1 MDDDFWFDVGR
12 DERHR
17 VELAFNRMTGRLTIK
32 VNGAVVRS
40 DRMMFSFRLTRRY
53 EFTVGQAEQHAVA
66 IEKRRALMF
75 GGWLP
80 STYKV
85 FIDGQ
90 HVQTF

>member
-17 VELAFNRMTGRLTIK
+17 VEVGFNRMTGRLTIK
-32 VNGAVVRS
+32 VDGTLVKS
-40 DRMMFSFRLTRRY
+40 DRMILSFRLTKRY
-53 EFTVGQAEQHAVA
+53 EFTVGHAEQHAVA

-75 GGWLP
+75 GGMLP
-80 STYKV
+80 STYRV

>member
-17 VELAFNRMTGRLTIK
+17 VEVAFDRMRGRLSIK
-32 VNGAVVRS
+32 VDGLLVAS
-40 DRMMFSFRLTRRY
+40 DRMMFSFKLTRRY
-53 EFTVGQAEQHAVA
+53 DFTVGQAERHAVA
-66 IEKRRALMF
+66 IVKKRALLF
-75 GGWLP
+75 GGVLP
-80 STYKV
+80 SSYQV

>member
-17 VELAFNRMTGRLTIK
+17 VEVGFNRMSGRLKIK
-32 VNGAVVRS
+32 VDGTVVQS
-40 DRMMFSFRLTRRY
+40 DRMLFSFRVTRLY

-66 IEKRRALMF
+66 IEKRRPLLY

>member
-12 DERHR
+12 EERHR
-17 VELAFNRMTGRLTIK
+17 VEVAFSRMTGRLTIK
-32 VNGAVVRS
+32 VDGAVVTS
-40 DRMMFSFRLTRRY
+40 ERMLFSFRLTRRY

-66 IEKRRALMF
+66 IVKRRALMF
-75 GGWLP
+75 GGILP
-80 STYKV
+80 STYEV

>member
-17 VELAFNRMTGRLTIK
+17 VEVAFNRMTGRLTIK
-32 VNGAVVRS
+32 VDGAVVKS
-40 DRMMFSFRLTRRY
+40 ERMLVSFRLTRRY
-53 EFTVGQAEQHAVA
+53 EFAVGQAEQHAVA
-66 IEKRRALMF
+66 IVKRRALMF
-75 GGWLP
+75 GGILP
-80 STYKV
+80 STYQV

>member
-17 VELAFNRMTGRLTIK
+17 VELAFNRLTARLTIK
-32 VNGAVVRS
+32 VDGATVQT
-40 DRMMFSFRLTRRY
+40 DRMLFSFKVTRRY
-53 EFTVGQAEQHAVA
+53 EFTVGQTEQHAVA
-66 IEKRRALMF
+66 IEKRRALVYSAF
-75 GGWLP
+75 LP